1 MFEDILVTE
10 IKKIDVF
17 INKPV
22 YSGLE
27 ISKVVMHEFW
37 YGYVKLKY
45 QDKAK
50 LYYMDTGSFIVYII
64 PIQIYEDIIR
74 DVETKFDI
82 SIYELENY
90 YMEEEKHKVIRLMK
104 DKLERE

>member
-1 MFEDILVTE
+1 
-10 IKKIDVF
+10 
-17 INKPV
+17 
-22 YSGLE
+22 
-27 ISKVVMHEFW
+27 
-37 YGYVKLKY
+37 
-45 QDKAK
+45 
-50 LYYMDTGSFIVYII
+50 MDTGSFIVYII

-74 DVETKFDI
+74 DYETKFDI

>member
-1 MFEDILVTE
+1 MFEDVLVTE

-17 INKPV
+17 INKLV

-45 QDKAK
+45 
-50 LYYMDTGSFIVYII
+50 
-64 PIQIYEDIIR
+64 
-74 DVETKFDI
+74 
-82 SIYELENY
+82 
-90 YMEEEKHKVIRLMK
+90 
-104 DKLERE
+104 

>member
-22 YSGLE
+22 YSDLE

-37 YGYVKLKY
+37 YGHVKLKY
-45 QDKAK
+45 
-50 LYYMDTGSFIVYII
+50 
-64 PIQIYEDIIR
+64 
-74 DVETKFDI
+74 
-82 SIYELENY
+82 
-90 YMEEEKHKVIRLMK
+90 
-104 DKLERE
+104 